1 MVASLRNMGEIVEL
15 AGCDALTISP
25 NLLEELKQTDEVLE
39 PKLIASNA
47 QKLNIK
53 RIEMDEKF
61 FLTNATKEEKEFFK
75 KRRQNVV
82 QLTRKNL
89 EKFLNTPHK

>member
-25 NLLEELKQTDEVLE
+25 NLLGELEQTDEVLE

-61 FLTNATKEEKEFFK
+61 FSDGLWMRMQWKP
-75 KRRQNVV
+75 
-82 QLTRKNL
+82 KN
-89 EKFLNTPHK
+89 